1 MTINTQKDFRHEKNR
16 LKETRDYLEKTLEIM
31 EIRKGK
37 HNEEIKDAYV
47 HLDHTDSS
55 LSYSNIM
62 LHTEFLDDLEKNYE
76 LLKYSRKTPYF
87 ARIDIRQKDKD
98 HKEELYIGKVSLYE
112 PGMET
117 PLVVDW
123 RAPIA
128 SVYYDGR
135 LGETA
140 YKAGKYEHVVD
151 LSLKRQYT
159 IEDGQLSDYMDVD
172 ISTSDTFLQA
182 SLNRHAE
189 QKLKDIVSTIQ
200 SEQNQIIR
208 ADVLKPLVVQGAA
221 GSGKTTIALHR
232 IAYLLYTYADIYY
245 PEQFMILAPNTLF
258 LDYISS
264 VLPELGANRVQQT
277 TYVDLMS
284 KVIGKKIRISDTNE
298 KLNTLIR
305 TDENAIST
313 EEKNLMIH
321 SSRMK
326 NSLEMKEALDR
337 FAEDAEKAMLPEE
350 DLMLEDHLLYA
361 KEDLKVL
368 FFENYAYLPL
378 YKRVDSIRKYLAPTV
393 RTKVKHILKDLK
405 TDYDRRIDNIMMN
418 EDPSEE
424 RRKKIGTLREE
435 REARIEAIEKG
446 GRTVVKKYM
455 SLFAKKD
462 LFAFY
467 QDLLL
472 ELKIFAPQL
481 SEELCDYIAVKSVE
495 HKAAK
500 VLELEDLAALA
511 YLKEKLFGMDEDL
524 DTKMV
529 FIDEAQDFSD
539 FQFYV
544 LRHLLKTDRFTIL
557 GDLSQGIHMY
567 RAIHDW
573 SYLKSDLF
581 DADVNYLTLE
591 QSYRTT
597 IEIMKEANFVLSQC
611 PMEGLIPAKPVVRH
625 GEKPEIIHTD
635 DRKKWV
641 AHLLRLLENW
651 ESAGMNTMAV
661 IAKTSE
667 EAKIIHKELKRTG
680 KQDILLVDEKTQH
693 YDQNIVV
700 IPAHL
705 SKGLEF
711 DAVIIAS
718 LMEKYNP
725 APLDTKLMYVAMTR
739 AMHKMAV
746 LDLNHSIGFYKGG
759 AHEKEMQHLQ

>member
-1 MTINTQKDFRHEKNR
+1 MTVNTQKDFKREKTR
-16 LKETRDYLEKTLEIM
+16 LKETKDYLEKTLEIM

-37 HNEEIKDAYV
+37 HSEEVKDAYV
-47 HLDHTDSS
+47 NLDHTDSS

-62 LHTEFLDDLEKNYE
+62 LHTGFLDDLEKSYD
-76 LLKYSRKTPYF
+76 LLKFSRKAPYF
-87 ARIDIRQKDKD
+87 ARIDIKQKDKD

-123 RAPIA
+123 RAPIS

-135 LGETA
+135 IGETA

-159 IEDGQLSDYMDVD
+159 IQDGHLKDYMDVD

-182 SLNRHAE
+182 SLTRHAE

-208 ADVLKPLVVQGAA
+208 ADVRKPLVVQGAA

-232 IAYLLYTYADIYY
+232 IAYLLYTYADTYY

-284 KVIGKKIRISDTNE
+284 KVIGKKIRIGDTNE
-298 KLNTLIR
+298 KLNELIR

-313 EEKNLMIH
+313 EEKNLLLC
-321 SSRMK
+321 SSRTK
-326 NSLEMKEALDR
+326 NSMDMKAALDR
-337 FAEDAEKAMLPEE
+337 YIEETENAVLPGK
-350 DLMLEDHLLYA
+350 DLILDEYLLYA
-361 KEDLKVL
+361 HEDLTTL
-368 FFENYAYLPL
+368 FFENYAYLPI
-378 YKRVDSIRKYLAPTV
+378 YKRVDSISKYLTPTV
-393 RTKVKHILKDLK
+393 KTKVKGILKELK
-405 TDYDRRIDNIMMN
+405 TDYDRQIDRIMMN

-424 RRKKIGTLREE
+424 RRDKIGVLREE
-435 REARIEAIEKG
+435 REARIDSLEKG
-446 GRTVVKKYM
+446 VKTAVKKYI

-462 LFAFY
+462 LFQFY
-467 QDLLL
+467 EDLLQNI
-472 ELKIFAPQL
+472 KKYAPQL
-481 SEELCDYIAVKSVE
+481 SEELCDYIGEKSEE
-495 HKAAK
+495 HRSAN
-500 VLELEDLAALA
+500 VYELEDLASLA
-511 YLKEKLFGMDEDL
+511 YMKEKMFGVGEDL

-573 SYLKSDLF
+573 NFLKTGLF
-581 DADVNYLTLE
+581 DTEVNYLTLE

-597 IEIMKEANFVLSQC
+597 IEIMDEANFVLNQC

-625 GEKPEIIHTD
+625 GDKPDIFHATEKKE
-635 DRKKWV
+635 WLS
-641 AHLLRLLENW
+641 HLLLLLEKW
-651 ESAGMNTMAV
+651 QSHGMNTMAV
-661 IAKTSE
+661 IAKTTE
-667 EAKIIHKELKRTG
+667 EAKIIHKELKKTRKLDT
-680 KQDILLVDEKTQH
+680 LLVDEKTLH
-693 YDQNIVV
+693 FDQNIVV

-711 DAVIIAS
+711 DAVIAAS
-718 LMEKYNP
+718 LTEKYTVT
-725 APLDTKLMYVAMTR
+725 PLDTKLMYVAMTR

-746 LDLNHSIGFYKGG
+746 LDLDHSIGFYREG
-759 AHEKEMQHLQ
+759 AHE